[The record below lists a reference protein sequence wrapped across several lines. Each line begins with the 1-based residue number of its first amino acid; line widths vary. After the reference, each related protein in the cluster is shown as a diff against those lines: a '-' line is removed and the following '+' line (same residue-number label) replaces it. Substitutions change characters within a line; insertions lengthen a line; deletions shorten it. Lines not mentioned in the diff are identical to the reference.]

1 MSRAL
6 QASPVAPGIPGG
18 YTSKHGAARAGDRGE
33 CSGELFVDDTC
44 IECDTCRELAPDV
57 FGSLESG
64 QSFVQRQ
71 PWTASSW
78 RRALHAVVSCPTSS
92 IGAERS
98 AKEAARDLPVHL
110 EGEVYRCG
118 YSSEASY
125 GAQSY
130 FLLRKGGNLLIDSPR
145 FAAPLIRRIEELGG
159 VRSMFLTH
167 RDDVADHARFRERFG
182 CERIIHRDDAVI
194 EAEVLLDGDRAPGP
208 GLRAIH
214 LPGHT
219 RGSCALLVDDKYLFT
234 GDHLWAWR
242 VAWRWGAAFPGTRG
256 PSRRSPCA
264 SCSTTAS
271 SGFSPDT
278 GAACT
283 FPRPACGRRWK
294 SWMRSPGRFP
304 ERRARRRGPAAAR
317 E

>member
-1 MSRAL
+1 MARRELAI
-6 QASPVAPGIPGG
+6 AENAP
-18 YTSKHGAARAGDRGE
+18 
-33 CSGELFVDDTC
+33 GELFVDDTC
-44 IECDTCRELAPDV
+44 IECDTCRELAPEV

-71 PWTASSW
+71 PWDGSSW

-98 AKEAARDLPVHL
+98 AKEAARDLPVQL
-110 EGEVYRCG
+110 EGPVYRCG

-194 EAEVLLDGDRAPGP
+194 EAEVLLDGDRVLAPG
-208 GLRAIH
+208 LQAIH

-234 GDHLWAWR
+234 GDHLWAWDGR
-242 VAWRWGAAFPGTRG
+242 LEMGRSVSWYSWTEQKKSLRKLLDYRFEWVLPGHGRSLRLPASRMRAAVEELLA
-256 PSRRSPCA
+256 RSKQVP
-264 SCSTTAS
+264 
-271 SGFSPDT
+271 
-278 GAACT
+278 
-283 FPRPACGRRWK
+283 
-294 SWMRSPGRFP
+294 
-304 ERRARRRGPAAAR
+304 
-317 E
+317 